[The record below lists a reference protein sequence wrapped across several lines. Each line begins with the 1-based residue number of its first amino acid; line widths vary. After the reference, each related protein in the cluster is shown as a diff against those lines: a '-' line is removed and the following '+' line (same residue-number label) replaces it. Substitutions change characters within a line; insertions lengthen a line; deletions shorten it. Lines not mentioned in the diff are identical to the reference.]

1 MEASLSCTFIVAQLY
16 PSVNMEHP
24 SHAPR
29 ADIPCFG
36 RSVAPFDLLGTSHLR
51 SRIPIAMP
59 STPVTLA
66 LDGLGISY
74 RMHLH
79 EKPVHSLEQAAEERG
94 LDPSQ
99 IVRSLLF
106 RLEDG
111 SYVLV
116 LMAGPGQVSWPK
128 LRRHLGVR
136 RIASATAEEVQ
147 QVTGYEPGAV
157 SPFGLP
163 RPLRLL
169 ADRSLLAPE
178 VLSLGAG
185 IRNAGVI
192 LQRDDLLRALT
203 PEIGDFAEGRPGS
216 GAS

>member
-1 MEASLSCTFIVAQLY
+1 
-16 PSVNMEHP
+16 
-24 SHAPR
+24 
-29 ADIPCFG
+29 
-36 RSVAPFDLLGTSHLR
+36 
-51 SRIPIAMP
+51 MP
-59 STPVTLA
+59 STLVTLA
-66 LDGLGISY
+66 LDALGIVY
-74 RMHLH
+74 RLHIH
-79 EKPVHSLEQAAEERG
+79 EKPVRSLEQAAEERG

-147 QVTGYEPGAV
+147 QVTGCEPGAV

-185 IRNAGVI
+185 IHNAGVI
-192 LQRDDLLRALT
+192 LQRDDLLRALAL
-203 PEIGDFAEGRPGS
+203 EIEDFAEGRPGS
-216 GAS
+216 GAP